1 MEPKKISDEE
11 REALKQKFGPK
22 FLTKQIRGQRMIM
35 APKQSS
41 SSRESFT
48 YGTFDEVYP
57 MTFEL
62 VISIGGFSGAPLQ
75 TPPDGFEWIK
85 SKYMMWEVKKNDL
98 NGNFREAD

>member
-1 MEPKKISDEE
+1 
-11 REALKQKFGPK
+11 
-22 FLTKQIRGQRMIM
+22 MIM

-41 SSRESFT
+41 SSRGIIQI

-98 NGNFREAD
+98 NGNS